1 MLTKANTSNGIKTP
15 KPPIEEE
22 HVEKYKKKNG
32 GKYISST
39 WRLRSKLIELR
50 AENARLRA
58 SLKFMQELFFV
69 SD

>member
-1 MLTKANTSNGIKTP
+1 MLTKANTSIGRKTP
-15 KPPIEEE
+15 KRSIKEEG
-22 HVEKYKKKNG
+22 VENYKKKNG

-39 WRLRSKLIELR
+39 ARLLSKLIALR

-58 SLKFMQELFFV
+58 SLQFMQEMYFV